1 VAACF
6 ILGGARAS
14 EASQPPAMPAG
25 VPLLFAMVLALQ
37 SIIYTYDGWAGVVYF
52 SEEVRA
58 PGRDIPR
65 ALVGGVL
72 SIIGIYLLV
81 NLALLYVL
89 PLSRIAGEKLAV
101 GAAAQVIFGARGDT
115 IIRAL
120 TIISM
125 LSGINAY
132 HLMATR
138 VLFAMSRD
146 RLFSSR
152 AVRVNPGG
160 TPTVALSVST
170 AVAVLFILSGT
181 FEKVIAVLAFFFVAN
196 YTLSFVSLFVLRRRE
211 PELARPYRAWGYPWT
226 TALALAGSVAFLAGA
241 VVSDT
246 RNSVYALLLLA
257 ASYPCFV
264 LLRRLSRP
272 DSV

>member
-1 VAACF
+1 M
-6 ILGGARAS
+6 
-14 EASQPPAMPAG
+14 Q
-25 VPLLFAMVLALQ
+25 
-37 SIIYTYDGWAGVVYF
+37 
-52 SEEVRA
+52 VREPDA
-58 PGRDIPR
+58 ERDIPG
-65 ALVGGVL
+65 ALFGGVL

-89 PLSRIAGEKLAV
+89 PLSRVAGEELAV
-101 GAAAQVIFGARGDT
+101 GAAAQAIFGARGDT

-152 AVRVNPGG
+152 GARVNLGG

-211 PELARPYRAWGYPWT
+211 PELARPYARGATLGRPRWRSRARSRFSPGRGERYEEQRLLPAAAGCELPMLRAVAAALQAGAWLRRGGAQSRFPLRVKRDSRRAKVDYAWGGV
-226 TALALAGSVAFLAGA
+226 AGGA
-241 VVSDT
+241 
-246 RNSVYALLLLA
+246 RA
-257 ASYPCFV
+257 A
-264 LLRRLSRP
+264 RR
-272 DSV
+272 VIG